1 FEVPAPELGKARA
14 RPIVEMGRMKHEA
27 VAIDP
32 ATGFVYLT
40 EDNGPSGLYRFRPRN
55 DAPRLRALEDG
66 GQLEMLRV
74 RGIAN
79 ADLGAPR
86 AGDELI
92 VDWVPI
98 DDPDA
103 PAEVMQ
109 GLRADPS
116 VRVGSGRSG
125 PFLQGQARGGVAFR
139 RLEGC
144 FARDGL
150 VYFTD

>member
-1 FEVPAPELGKARA
+1 
-14 RPIVEMGRMKHEA
+14 
-27 VAIDP
+27 
-32 ATGFVYLT
+32 
-40 EDNGPSGLYRFRPRN
+40 
-55 DAPRLRALEDG
+55 
-66 GQLEMLRV
+66 

-125 PFLQGQARGGVAFR
+125 PLLQGQARGGAAFR

-150 VYFTD
+150 VYFTDTKGGAANMGAVWALAPSPDGEEPDLLRCVFASAGEHEADNIDNLCVSP